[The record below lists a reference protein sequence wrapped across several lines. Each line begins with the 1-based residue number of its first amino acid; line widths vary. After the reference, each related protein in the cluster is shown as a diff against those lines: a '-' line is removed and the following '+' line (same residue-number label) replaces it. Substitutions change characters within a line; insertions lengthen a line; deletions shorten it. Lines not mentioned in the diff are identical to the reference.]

1 MRLGDGSGR
10 NGIVISYEV
19 KYTPVGRSGDTV
31 TLRTS
36 NATMLIINGLE
47 QKVVY
52 EVSIAAI
59 TSQGI
64 GPATVVRLPTMGNS
78 CDVIKSFVYHIWA
91 VKEMLHKASTVLL

>member
-64 GPATVVRLPTMGNS
+64 GPATVVRLPTMGKS
-78 CDVIKSFVYHIWA
+78 CDKEFCIPY
-91 VKEMLHKASTVLL
+91 VKEMLHKAFTVLL